1 MPQICYSFIIII
13 LFFCKFP
20 FSVVFYREMIFVR
33 LSGKFYVEIR
43 ALQAVIAL

>member
-1 MPQICYSFIIII
+1 MPQICYSFI
-13 LFFCKFP
+13 LVFFFCKFP
-20 FSVVFYREMIFVR
+20 LSVVFYREMIFGR